1 MTSKP
6 VVLLVD
12 DDRHIMEL
20 VEAVMLTI
28 QADLLYAS
36 NAQEGIRLAQDHHPI
51 LILMDLLMPAPS
63 LKGWDA
69 ISVLKSD
76 SSTSHI
82 PIIALTAAG
91 GEGIMRAIEAG
102 ADECIQKPFSMRH
115 FQQILA
121 QYIAKT
127 AQT

>member
-1 MTSKP
+1 MSAKP

-12 DDRHIMEL
+12 DDQQIMEL
-20 VEAVMLTI
+20 VDAAMLTI
-28 QADLLYAS
+28 EAELLYAD
-36 NAQEGIRLAQDHHPI
+36 NAQEGIRLAQEHQPA

-76 SSTSHI
+76 KSTSHI
-82 PIIALTAAG
+82 PVVALTAAG
-91 GEGIMRAIEAG
+91 GNGIMRAMEAG
-102 ADECIQKPFSMRH
+102 ADAYVEKPFPMRRFH
-115 FQQILA
+115 DMVK
-121 QYIAKT
+121 QYIAT